1 MKKLLSVIAVF
12 FISLITVQ
20 AQETFPINGVKDSRS
35 NMYAF
40 TNAKIYIDAEKVIE
54 NATLLIKDNKVMNVG
69 AGIAVPKEAI
79 VVNCEGKT
87 IYPSFIDMYTNYGMP
102 ELKRANNNNRNPQFL
117 SNKKGAYHWNEA
129 VKPEY
134 NANEEFTV
142 SDDKAKSLREMGFG
156 MVMSLQKDGI
166 ARGTS
171 VLVNTKTDKE
181 NLVVVKDKVSANYSF
196 SKGNSTQDYPSSL
209 MGSIAL
215 LRQTFYDAA
224 WYEKNKKEYNLS
236 YEALNNQKSM
246 LKIFEVSDVHD
257 IFRADKIA
265 KEFSLSFVYKANGTE
280 YQRLKELKNINANL
294 IIGLSFPKVYDVE
307 DYYDALNVNIAEL
320 KHWEL
325 APYNAAYLEK
335 EKIRFAI
342 TASDNKS
349 ASEFYGNLRKAV
361 KAGLSERQALQSLT
375 NVPAQMLGVADQ
387 VGSLKA
393 GLKANFI
400 ITSGNILT
408 DEEAS
413 ILENWVEGTQYVI
426 NTTKPFDIRGKYD
439 LKLSNGK
446 SYELNI
452 KGSKDKPELSLLKSD
467 SSNVKLSYQ
476 WNADQI
482 SMVFNLS
489 DSTAKGKIRLSG
501 TILSNNN
508 TIKMMGE
515 GMAAS
520 TVITWSANF
529 KSKIEEKKEENKKAE
544 EAEKVA
550 EIVYPFAAYG
560 STSLPKAE
568 KWLIKNAT
576 VWTNESEGKIEN
588 ADVLIVDG
596 KIAKVGKSIAA
607 GDAKQID
614 GTGKHV
620 TAGIIDEHSHIA
632 ITRGV
637 NEGTQAVTSEVRIG
651 DALEPDDVNI
661 YRQLAGGVT
670 SSQLL
675 HGSANPVGGQS
686 ALIKLRW
693 GKMAEELKFE
703 GADQFIKFALGENV
717 KQSNWGD
724 NNRVRFPQT
733 RMGVE
738 QVYIDA
744 FTRAKEY
751 EQSMKTPGFRRDLE
765 LDALLEIINKKRFIT
780 CHSYVQSEINMLM
793 KVAEMFNFNVNTFTH
808 ILEGY
813 KVADKMKMH
822 NANASTFSDW
832 WAYKYEVIDAIPYN
846 AAIMTKVGVN
856 TSINS
861 DDAEMARRLNQEAAK
876 AVKYG
881 GVTEEEALKMVTL
894 NPAKMLHVD
903 DKVGSLKAG
912 KSADLVIWTDHPLSI
927 YAKPVKTFVDGIDYF
942 DAERDLKLREEIRKE
957 RERLIQKSLDQK
969 KIGMPTQKP
978 AKAERKLYHC
988 DEAENEMSY

>member
-1 MKKLLSVIAVF
+1 MKKLLSVFAVLMIF
-12 FISLITVQ
+12 LSTAY
-20 AQETFPINGVKDSRS
+20 AQETFPINGVSDSRS
-35 NMYAF
+35 NVYAF
-40 TNAKIYIDAEKVIE
+40 TNAKIYIDADKVLE
-54 NATLLIKDNKVMNVG
+54 NATLLIKDNKVVNVG
-69 AGIAVPKEAI
+69 QGLALPNEAI

-87 IYPSFIDMYTNYGMP
+87 IYPSFIDMYSNYGMP
-102 ELKRANNNNRNPQFL
+102 ELKRGSNNNRGPQFI

-129 VKPEY
+129 IKPEY
-134 NANEEFTV
+134 NANEEFAV
-142 SDDKAKSLREMGFG
+142 SDEKAKSLREMGFG
-156 MVMSLQKDGI
+156 MVLSVQKDGI

-171 VLVNTKTDKE
+171 VLVNTTTDKE
-181 NLVVVKDKVSANYSF
+181 NLVIIKDKVSANYSF
-196 SKGNSTQDYPSSL
+196 SKGISTQDYPSSL

-215 LRQTFYDAA
+215 LRQTFYDAM

-246 LKIFEVSDVHD
+246 LKIFEVTDVHD

-265 KEFSLSFVYKANGTE
+265 KEFGLSFVYKSNGTE

-349 ASEFYGNLRKAV
+349 ASEFYSSLRKAV
-361 KAGLSERQALQSLT
+361 KAGLSEKQALQSLT
-375 NVPAQMLGVADQ
+375 SVPAQMLGIADQ
-387 VGSLKA
+387 SGSLKA

-400 ITSGNILT
+400 ITSGNILI

-413 ILENWVEGTQYVI
+413 VLENWVEGKQYVI

-439 LKLSNGK
+439 LKLSNGN

-452 KGSKDKPELSLLKSD
+452 KGSKDKPDLSLLKSD
-467 SSNVKLSYQ
+467 SSTVKLSYQ

-489 DSTAKGKIRLSG
+489 DSIAKGKIRLSG

-520 TVITWSANF
+520 MVITWSANF

-544 EAEKVA
+544 EVEKVA
-550 EIVYPFAAYG
+550 EIIYPFAAYG
-560 STSLPKAE
+560 STTLPKAE

-576 VWTNESEGKIEN
+576 VWTNEAEGKIEN

-620 TAGIIDEHSHIA
+620 TPGIIDEHSHIA

-670 SSQLL
+670 TSQLL

-686 ALIKLRW
+686 VLIKLRW

-813 KVADKMKMH
+813 KVADKMKLH
-822 NANASTFSDW
+822 QANASTFSDW

-988 DEAENEMSY
+988 DDAENEMSY